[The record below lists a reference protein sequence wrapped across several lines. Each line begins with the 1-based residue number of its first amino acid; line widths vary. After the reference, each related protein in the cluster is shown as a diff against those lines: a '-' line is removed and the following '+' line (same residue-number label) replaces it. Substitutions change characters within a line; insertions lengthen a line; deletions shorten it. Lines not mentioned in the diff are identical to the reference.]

1 MIMDNQVNNT
11 HTFINNN
18 NFNNANSL
26 THLLDTDEPEVEVS
40 NIKLLEYCDI
50 KTLSKSLQHAKGGL
64 SILSL
69 NSQSLSAKFDDFQ
82 VVIEQLNTNNAIS
95 VICLQETWLSSES
108 STSLY
113 DLPNYQLISRGKY
126 CSNHGGLITYVHKD
140 YNWEPLNVKDQTTGW
155 ENLFLKITHR
165 TQNTKKYIIR
175 NVYRVPNETV
185 YDLQIFNDEFVD
197 ALEILQSK
205 RLQTY
210 LCGDYNIDQLKIF
223 QKNQYNIFFENLIT
237 AGFQP
242 KISLPTRLT
251 DHSATLIDNIF
262 CNRIDDNESGIIIN
276 HISDH
281 QMVYTYS
288 TEKVYATRVREYDEL
303 ETNDS
308 QAMNTFLEKL
318 HFSNIADKLNRDLN
332 SDPNDNL
339 MQLLDI
345 FSHLK
350 NVYLPKRRVRLNK
363 RKHKVQPWMT
373 TAILKSI
380 NSRDKL
386 YKSLMLTPR
395 DSPDYLEV
403 QRNFKTYKNIIR
415 RSIMIAKRDYY
426 NKLFNKYSKNLK
438 MTWKAINDTLNR
450 HKTKSKFPETFK
462 LSDGKIISDP
472 KEIATAFN
480 DYFISI
486 GELDVVTQPPNCH
499 FTNYL
504 SNKPNCNLQF
514 HPIAQSD
521 VAQIIDNLKPKT
533 STGIDNISSKLLKR
547 TTDSITS
554 PLTIIINQ
562 MMASGIFPDA
572 LKVSKVIPLYK
583 KGDESNLS
591 NYRPIVLL
599 PSISKIFEKA
609 ILTQL
614 TLYLEDNKIIHPH
627 QYGFRKFHSTQYAA
641 LHITDYI
648 KYKMDVGKIPINV
661 YLDYSKAIDTL
672 VHSTLLHKMKHYGID
687 GLAHKLIKS
696 YLENRKLYVEFNNKC
711 SEMKN
716 IKNGVPQGSILGPLL
731 FLIYINDIP
740 NVSNVFNFLM
750 YADDTTLYCCLED
763 IDHVN
768 KQAVVN
774 QELQKIN
781 NWLIANGLKLNTNK
795 SKYMIFSKPNK
806 NIPVLQLPINN
817 ANIDEV

>member
-18 NFNNANSL
+18 NFNNSNSL

-40 NIKLLEYCDI
+40 NIKLSEYCDI

-82 VVIEQLNTNNAIS
+82 IVIEQLNTNNAVS

-126 CSNHGGLITYVHKD
+126 CSNHGGLITYVHND

-155 ENLFLKITHR
+155 KNLFLKI
-165 TQNTKKYIIR
+165 
-175 NVYRVPNETV
+175 PNETV

-210 LCGDYNIDQLKIF
+210 LCGDYNIDLLKIF

-251 DHSATLIDNIF
+251 DHSATLIENIF
-262 CNRIDDNESGIIIN
+262 CKRIDNNESDIIIN

-288 TEKVYATRVREYDEL
+288 TEKVYATRVRRYVEL

-318 HFSNIADKLNRDLN
+318 HDSNIADKLNRDLN
-332 SDPNDNL
+332 SDPNDIL
-339 MQLLDI
+339 RQLLDI
-345 FSHLK
+345 FSPLK

-363 RKHKVQPWMT
+363 RKHNVQPWMT

-395 DSPDYLEV
+395 DSRDYLEV

-450 HKTKSKFPETFK
+450 HKTKRKFPETFK
-462 LSDGKIISDP
+462 ISDGKLISDP

-486 GELDVVTQPPNCH
+486 GELDVVTQRP
-499 FTNYL
+499 TVTL
-504 SNKPNCNLQF
+504 
-514 HPIAQSD
+514 
-521 VAQIIDNLKPKT
+521 QII
-533 STGIDNISSKLLKR
+533 
-547 TTDSITS
+547 
-554 PLTIIINQ
+554 
-562 MMASGIFPDA
+562 
-572 LKVSKVIPLYK
+572 
-583 KGDESNLS
+583 
-591 NYRPIVLL
+591 
-599 PSISKIFEKA
+599 
-609 ILTQL
+609 
-614 TLYLEDNKIIHPH
+614 
-627 QYGFRKFHSTQYAA
+627 
-641 LHITDYI
+641 
-648 KYKMDVGKIPINV
+648 
-661 YLDYSKAIDTL
+661 
-672 VHSTLLHKMKHYGID
+672 
-687 GLAHKLIKS
+687 
-696 YLENRKLYVEFNNKC
+696 
-711 SEMKN
+711 
-716 IKNGVPQGSILGPLL
+716 
-731 FLIYINDIP
+731 
-740 NVSNVFNFLM
+740 
-750 YADDTTLYCCLED
+750 
-763 IDHVN
+763 
-768 KQAVVN
+768 
-774 QELQKIN
+774 
-781 NWLIANGLKLNTNK
+781 
-795 SKYMIFSKPNK
+795 
-806 NIPVLQLPINN
+806 
-817 ANIDEV
+817 